1 MEAELF
7 HEDGRT
13 DMMKLIDAFR
23 NFANAT
29 MNTVLLT
36 DTESQD
42 LTSRCTVKFV
52 EHIFNYLSI
61 LLPLSAPTFLL
72 FLFR

>member
-13 DMMKLIDAFR
+13 DMRKLIDAFR

-29 MNTVLLT
+29 INTVLVT
-36 DTESQD
+36 DTESQE
-42 LTSRCTVKFV
+42 LMSAYNIKFV
-52 EHIFNYLSI
+52 EHIFNYPSI
-61 LLPLSAPTFLL
+61 LLPFSAPTFLL
-72 FLFR
+72 LLFR

>member
-13 DMMKLIDAFR
+13 DMWKLIDAFR

-29 MNTVLLT
+29 INNVLMT
-36 DTESQD
+36 DTESQE
-42 LTSRCTVKFV
+42 LTLIVLMWR
-52 EHIFNYLSI
+52 IG
-61 LLPLSAPTFLL
+61 
-72 FLFR
+72 